1 MTVVNK
7 INLIFLIF
15 QLFYLVTS
23 SKIGDV
29 CSLGSNKNGTCKEMR
44 NCGYAKKLFAEQK
57 ISNIKQCDFNGQ
69 VPVVCCPNS
78 VTSDSSA
85 SKCKIDKV
93 YNDFSS
99 KRLAYVGEFPSFA
112 AIGYKES
119 NSIVYRSSG
128 SLISDD
134 MVIVPAHCVCRRDNV
149 PITVK
154 LGKVNSENIEKFIKI
169 LTNFDFY

>member
-15 QLFYLVTS
+15 QLFCLANS
-23 SKIGDV
+23 SKIGEI
-29 CSLGSNKNGTCKEMR
+29 CSLGSNKNGTCKEMK

-57 ISNIKQCDFNGQ
+57 MSNIRQCDFNGQ
-69 VPVVCCPNS
+69 DPVVCCP
-78 VTSDSSA
+78 TTIPSDSSP
-85 SKCKIDKV
+85 SNCKIDKV
-93 YNDFSS
+93 YNDSGS
-99 KRLAYVGEFPSFA
+99 KRSAQVGEFPFFA

-119 NSIVYRSSG
+119 NSIVYRCSG

-134 MVIVPAHCVCRRDNV
+134 MVIVPAHCVCRRDNM

-154 LGKVNSENIEKFIKI
+154 LGKVRSKI
-169 LTNFDFY
+169 LKSMQKF